1 MKEEAFVIRV
11 EVTEAFTFSRFN
23 EIADTIIRKGRD
35 EYGALNK
42 GDTFWC
48 NKDILEYLMGNNKMK
63 RTFVRIIE
71 VGGQNGK

>member
-1 MKEEAFVIRV
+1 MKEEAFAIRV
-11 EVTEAFTFSRFN
+11 EVIESFTFSRFD

-63 RTFVRIIE
+63 RAFVRIIE
-71 VGGQNGK
+71 IGGNKNE